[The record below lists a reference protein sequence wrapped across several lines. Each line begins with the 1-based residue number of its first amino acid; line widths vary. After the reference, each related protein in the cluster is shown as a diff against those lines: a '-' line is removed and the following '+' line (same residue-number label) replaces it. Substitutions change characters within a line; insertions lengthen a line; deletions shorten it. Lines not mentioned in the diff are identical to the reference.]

1 MILNKVANSIYRGHR
16 FIFLILCLFGLFLS
30 QAMTMDKKH
39 HPSNTTDR
47 IYLLHSDELYYN
59 QFGNHPGAQVV
70 KGHVAFR
77 HQGAFLSCDSA
88 YYYQESNS
96 VKAFGHVYFRQ
107 GDTLSLSCER
117 ATYDGTA
124 QQMEARKNVVV
135 HHRRQ
140 ILRTDSLNY
149 DRLYNQIFFFD
160 GGSLVDGHNRL
171 VSDWGTYYPETRQAV
186 FYYNVHLRSP
196 KHIISTD
203 TLYYDV
209 KKASAHILGPRSTIR
224 SGQTVIRTSN
234 AYYNTR
240 TDRARMYGRSTVVD
254 GTRTITGDSLF
265 YVKNGNSWGYGRVV
279 YRDNKNQN
287 ALHCGL
293 FRYNERTGFG
303 FATHNPVA
311 YEYSH
316 KDTLYVHADTMKI
329 YTFNINKKDAY
340 RKVLAFHKVRAFR
353 TDIQAICDSLVYNS
367 KDSCM
372 TMYHDPIV
380 WNAGRQLLGEV
391 INAYLADSTLRKAD
405 VIGQAL
411 SVEILPDSIHFNQ
424 ISSRVMHSYFKNGN
438 PHLSVAIGNVQAVYY
453 PVNDKDSS
461 LTGLNYT
468 ETDTMRMY
476 MSPQKQLQRIWMPK
490 SQGTIYPM
498 TQIPPSK
505 LKLPDFEWFAD
516 LRPKNKDD
524 IYVWRGKGHGQKLK
538 AQKRHQAPLQHI
550 GDQEH
555 LSEVPPKNGARKPR
569 PLQPKS

>member
-1 MILNKVANSIYRGHR
+1 
-16 FIFLILCLFGLFLS
+16 
-30 QAMTMDKKH
+30 MTMDKKH

-265 YVKNGNSWGYGRVV
+265 YVK
-279 YRDNKNQN
+279 
-287 ALHCGL
+287 
-293 FRYNERTGFG
+293 
-303 FATHNPVA
+303 
-311 YEYSH
+311 
-316 KDTLYVHADTMKI
+316 
-329 YTFNINKKDAY
+329 
-340 RKVLAFHKVRAFR
+340 
-353 TDIQAICDSLVYNS
+353 
-367 KDSCM
+367 
-372 TMYHDPIV
+372 
-380 WNAGRQLLGEV
+380 
-391 INAYLADSTLRKAD
+391 
-405 VIGQAL
+405 
-411 SVEILPDSIHFNQ
+411 
-424 ISSRVMHSYFKNGN
+424 
-438 PHLSVAIGNVQAVYY
+438 
-453 PVNDKDSS
+453 
-461 LTGLNYT
+461 
-468 ETDTMRMY
+468 
-476 MSPQKQLQRIWMPK
+476 
-490 SQGTIYPM
+490 
-498 TQIPPSK
+498 
-505 LKLPDFEWFAD
+505 
-516 LRPKNKDD
+516 
-524 IYVWRGKGHGQKLK
+524 
-538 AQKRHQAPLQHI
+538 
-550 GDQEH
+550 
-555 LSEVPPKNGARKPR
+555 
-569 PLQPKS
+569 